1 MDARLKLNF
10 FYVTGTA
17 PGKWMERFSE
27 RTDYRLDAHESA
39 DPLAVLLDPRDV
51 IDEGACSDDAVTTVL
66 VRLPD
71 ERITDDM
78 HVVRLYEEV
87 PGVAVPKDHELSLLS
102 TITPEDLNELGDAA
116 GVLFEGYGPV
126 PVGEVKAQ
134 LDVVAAN
141 VGQVIAPR
149 PLLRRLNVSGTV
161 HADYAGSVATPVA
174 LVWFKDD
181 DCDMVQHFVGI
192 ARGRKPSSSRMAK
205 DAGNKG
211 ASRSAQGRG
220 ASGAKKRK
228 AQGSKAKNM
237 RKGKASLKGKGGAR
251 RRKNRPNQ
259 G

>member
-1 MDARLKLNF
+1 MDARLKLKF

-27 RTDYRLDAHESA
+27 RTEYLLDAHESA

-51 IDEGACSDDAVTTVL
+51 IDDSACSDDAVTAVL

-78 HVVRLYEEV
+78 HVVRLYEES

-102 TITPEDLNELGDAA
+102 TITPQDLQELGDVA

-126 PVGEVKAQ
+126 AVGEVKAQ
-134 LDVVAAN
+134 LDLVAAN
-141 VGQVIAPR
+141 VGHVIAPR

-161 HADYAGSVATPVA
+161 HADYAGSAATPVA

-181 DCDMVQHFVGI
+181 DCDMVQDFVGI
-192 ARGRKPSSSRMAK
+192 ARGRKQSSSRMAK
-205 DAGNKG
+205 GAGTKVGKAKEPGKNK
-211 ASRSAQGRG
+211 
-220 ASGAKKRK
+220 
-228 AQGSKAKNM
+228 SKAVRGGG
-237 RKGKASLKGKGGAR
+237 RKTPNGRTSKASLKGKGGGR
-251 RRKNRPNQ
+251 RRKNRSNQ

>member
-51 IDEGACSDDAVTTVL
+51 VNDGAVTVGL

-78 HVVRLYEEV
+78 HVVRLYEEA

-116 GVLFEGYGPV
+116 GVLFEGHGPV

-181 DCDMVQHFVGI
+181 DCDMVQDFVGI
-192 ARGRKPSSSRMAK
+192 ARGRKQSSSRMAK

-228 AQGSKAKNM
+228 AQGSKAKNR

-251 RRKNRPNQ
+251 RRKNSPNQ
-259 G
+259 R

>member
-51 IDEGACSDDAVTTVL
+51 VNDGAVTVGL

-78 HVVRLYEEV
+78 HVVRLYEEA

-116 GVLFEGYGPV
+116 GVLFEGHGPV

-141 VGQVIAPR
+141 VGR
-149 PLLRRLNVSGTV
+149 
-161 HADYAGSVATPVA
+161 
-174 LVWFKDD
+174 
-181 DCDMVQHFVGI
+181 
-192 ARGRKPSSSRMAK
+192 
-205 DAGNKG
+205 
-211 ASRSAQGRG
+211 
-220 ASGAKKRK
+220 
-228 AQGSKAKNM
+228 
-237 RKGKASLKGKGGAR
+237 
-251 RRKNRPNQ
+251 
-259 G
+259 